1 MAELQKISVKIA
13 DEEQYNAV
21 TEALRSMGY
30 KADPNPRWSDWKFR
44 DSAAD
49 LFVLTTKD
57 GYGIYV
63 HSGGDGY
70 TQYTVDEFLSKY
82 GSLTKPLTIGEIH
95 QLRELLKAHSPKPEP
110 KPETYE
116 GVFYFSHHD
125 SRPMC
130 GLNDGYLYFHTV
142 LKRWIVGA
150 MNPET
155 KTHTLIEA
163 PHEVGH
169 FYLLAEGFDPKDP
182 TNYGLYD
189 GERFWNWTL
198 SGCILKETTAT
209 NLKVVKA

>member
-1 MAELQKISVKIA
+1 MTRFKKFTIYPVFKERYAEVKAVLIENGYSLCCEEVIPDGNKITTC
-13 DEEQYNAV
+13 E
-21 TEALRSMGY
+21 RGY
-30 KADPNPRWSDWKFR
+30 YKTHVNNSLCK
-44 DSAAD
+44 
-49 LFVLTTKD
+49 
-57 GYGIYV
+57 GII
-63 HSGGDGY
+63 
-70 TQYTVDEFLSKY
+70 YTVDEFLSKY

-95 QLRELLKAHSPKPEP
+95 QFRELLKAHSPTTGQPEP

-163 PHEVGH
+163 PHEVGQ

-198 SGCILKETTAT
+198 SGCILKEASAT